1 MKIVFWLFVMF
12 FSMLC
17 AGQENRIYF
26 FDDSVPV
33 NDSTALISIVRDP
46 KTLLA
51 KELNYRI
58 YTDTSFIRKL
68 KDTCYVVVE
77 GGLGKGR
84 TYHECGYDMQFY
96 ILSGTKFTYY
106 NHLNFACYEYDLG
119 KGNINLFATSGYQL
133 KVDTITRFPMSA
145 YPEDYFTKDLIG
157 FSSSGEIK
165 QWCYTRNERFPDLYY
180 DGYFKTSILLDSNFT
195 INQNA
200 ENFVKTYTNNL
211 EFINWN
217 IPQTAGTKKFEND
230 KQPIEVE
237 IEVYLKKEDYVY
249 FKSFKINP
257 VDFEIPRGS
266 ELILIYKKVKKIK
279 N

>member
-33 NDSTALISIVRDP
+33 NDSTALIYIVRDP

-145 YPEDYFTKDLIG
+145 YPEDYFT
-157 FSSSGEIK
+157 
-165 QWCYTRNERFPDLYY
+165 
-180 DGYFKTSILLDSNFT
+180 TSILLDSNFT